1 MKKKNIV
8 ISIILALTL
17 AMSVFAFAGCGDN
30 SYGGSVK
37 VEGTQ
42 NTSYAVHSN
51 GGNAVQYGN
60 YIYFIN
66 GSASYEDTDG
76 KNNVWGDVVKGALYR
91 AELVGDKNGAEF
103 DVKGSVSEVTN
114 EYVEFKTSAGVDYDD
129 NPIDVAN
136 VQLIAPK
143 IIGTSG
149 YSSGGIFI
157 YDNYVYYAT
166 PNNVRNKAG
175 EYQYKKT
182 DFLRTSLDG
191 KVTQKLYTSE
201 NDTDTSPYAFYK
213 QGDKVYLVLLDGTT
227 LKSISVNDKKVI
239 ETLKI
244 AEDVTSATLPTKSDY
259 YANDNSSVSV
269 EDFVFF
275 TRSATDED
283 GQRSGTVLEYIRPD
297 GSERTVFLNNGQTSS
312 IEAVRDGVVFYRT
325 TENGNTVINF
335 TNLHDSFMGEA
346 GKDTTD
352 PNSPTYKAYED
363 SLPADKRRTNVR
375 GTALNVGNLSSYTY
389 TYAFRPS
396 SDIDPNVDTVY
407 VLASTGS
414 AMHLFGN
421 DGTSKTVYSSSATIE
436 TVIDGY
442 AYYRNSTNFIQRL
455 NIFEENAEPQEVSD
469 RAGITNGLPV
479 DVVAGY
485 VMYFGIIDDWASGY
499 AVFNKL
505 PGEGIEGS
513 KAMFVGKRAEDD
525 EKPEDDEDEET
536 TDEESAE

>member
-17 AMSVFAFAGCGDN
+17 AMSVFAFAGCGES

-42 NTSYAVHSN
+42 DTTYAVHSN

-91 AELVGDKNGAEF
+91 AELTGDKNGAEF
-103 DVKGSVSEVTN
+103 DVKGLVSEVTN
-114 EYVEFKTSAGVDYDD
+114 EYIEFKTSAGVDYDD

-149 YSSGGIFI
+149 YTSGGIFI

-175 EYQYKKT
+175 EYQYRKT
-182 DFLRTSLDG
+182 DYLRTSLDG
-191 KVTQKLYTSE
+191 KTTQKLYTSE
-201 NDTDTSPYAFYK
+201 NDTATSPYAFYK
-213 QGDKVYLVLLDGTT
+213 QGENVYLVLLDGTT
-227 LKSISVNDKKVI
+227 LKSIVVNDKKVV
-239 ETLKI
+239 ETLQI
-244 AEDVTSATLPTKSDY
+244 AEDVTAAVLPTKSDY

-275 TRSATDED
+275 TRAATDKD
-283 GQRSGTVLEYIRPD
+283 GERSGTVLEYMRPD

-335 TNLHDSFMGEA
+335 TNLHDSFLGAAE
-346 GKDTTD
+346 KDSTE

-363 SLPADKRRTNVR
+363 NLPADKKRTNVK
-375 GTALNVGNLSSYTY
+375 GTALNVSNLSSYTY

-396 SDIDPNVDTVY
+396 ADIDPNVDTVY

-414 AMHLFGN
+414 VMYLFGN
-421 DGTSKTVYSSSATIE
+421 DGTSKTVYTSSATIE

-442 AYYRNSTNFIQRL
+442 AYYRNSSNFIQRL
-455 NIFEENAEPQEVSD
+455 NIFEENAEPQQVSD

-505 PGEGIEGS
+505 PDSGIEGS
-513 KAMFVGKRAEDD
+513 KAMFVGKRAENDV
-525 EKPEDDEDEET
+525 KPEDDEDEET
-536 TDEESAE
+536 TSEN

>member
-42 NTSYAVHSN
+42 DTSYAVHSN

-414 AMHLFGN
+414 AMYLFGN

-525 EKPEDDEDEET
+525 EET

>member
-1 MKKKNIV
+1 MKKK
-8 ISIILALTL
+8 IIPIFLCLVLAFGFSLY
-17 AMSVFAFAGCGDN
+17 GCGGD
-30 SYGGSVK
+30 SFSKIK
-37 VEGTQ
+37 VEGKQ
-42 NTSYAVHSN
+42 DTSYTVYSN

-66 GSASYEDTDG
+66 GSASYEDTEG
-76 KNNVWGDVVKGALYR
+76 KNNIWGEVVKGALYR
-91 AELVGDKNGAEF
+91 AELCGDKDGSEF
-103 DVKGSVSEVTN
+103 VIKGSVSDISN
-114 EYVEFKTSAGVDYDD
+114 EYIEFKTSAGVDYDD
-129 NPIDVAN
+129 NAIDVAN

-182 DFLRTSLDG
+182 DYLRTSLDG
-191 KVTQKLYTSE
+191 KLTQKLYTSE
-201 NDTDTSPYAFYK
+201 SDTATSPYAFYK

-227 LKSISVNDKKVI
+227 LKSVVVNDKKVV
-239 ETLKI
+239 ETLQI
-244 AEDVTSATLPTKSDY
+244 AENVTAAILPTKSDY
-259 YANDNSSVSV
+259 YADDNSSVSV

-275 TRSATDED
+275 TRAATDED
-283 GQRSGTVLEYIRPD
+283 GQRGGTVLEYMRPD

-312 IEAVRDGVVFYRT
+312 LEAVRDGVVFYRT

-335 TNLHDSFMGEA
+335 TNLHDSFLGES
-346 GKDTTD
+346 GKDKSE
-352 PNSPTYKAYED
+352 PNSPTYKAYEE
-363 SLPADKRRTNVR
+363 SLPADKKRTNIK

-396 SDIDPNVDTVY
+396 ADIDPNTDVVY

-414 AMHLFGN
+414 VMYLFGS
-421 DGTSKTVYSSSATIE
+421 DGSSKTVYSSSATVE

-442 AYYRNSTNFIQRL
+442 AYFRNSTNFIQRV
-455 NIFEENAEPQEVSD
+455 NIFEENATSQEVSD

-499 AVFNKL
+499 PVFNKL

-513 KAMFVGKRAEDD
+513 KAMFVGKRAEND
-525 EKPEDDEDEET
+525 EKPEDDEDEEET
-536 TDEESAE
+536 ESESSAE

>member
-42 NTSYAVHSN
+42 DTSYAVHSN

-325 TENGNTVINF
+325 TENGNKI
-335 TNLHDSFMGEA
+335 G
-346 GKDTTD
+346 
-352 PNSPTYKAYED
+352 
-363 SLPADKRRTNVR
+363 R
-375 GTALNVGNLSSYTY
+375 
-389 TYAFRPS
+389 
-396 SDIDPNVDTVY
+396 
-407 VLASTGS
+407 ASCRER
-414 AMHLFGN
+414 
-421 DGTSKTVYSSSATIE
+421 V
-436 TVIDGY
+436 
-442 AYYRNSTNFIQRL
+442 
-455 NIFEENAEPQEVSD
+455 
-469 RAGITNGLPV
+469 
-479 DVVAGY
+479 
-485 VMYFGIIDDWASGY
+485 
-499 AVFNKL
+499 
-505 PGEGIEGS
+505 
-513 KAMFVGKRAEDD
+513 
-525 EKPEDDEDEET
+525 
-536 TDEESAE
+536 